1 MPAEE
6 TSLLALIKDAMPMIG
21 VVIGAAIPLIKD
33 WLSGR
38 RAEKLER
45 IKLHDSERI
54 SAYKKA
60 YQFSSLLRMSLEDN
74 TQAKD
79 LAFFNACSGQLFSLL
94 ENLPYYSPKVRNS
107 LIELENVVESISKDI
122 LNVAGNSKVV
132 VEKVSPISIRLKKDI
147 LDDFKM
153 WE

>member
-1 MPAEE
+1 MPTEE
-6 TSLLALIKDAMPMIG
+6 LSLLALIKDAMPMMG
-21 VVIGAAIPLIKD
+21 VVIGASIPLIKD

-60 YQFSSLLRMSLEDN
+60 YQFSSLLRMSLEDK

-79 LAFFNACSGQLFSLL
+79 LAFLNTCSGELYSLL

-107 LIELENVVESISKDI
+107 LIELENVLESIMKNI
-122 LNVAGNSKVV
+122 MNVASNSKLV
-132 VEKVSPISIRLKKDI
+132 VEKVSQISSTLKQD
-147 LDDFKM
+147 LLEDFKM

>member
-1 MPAEE
+1 MPAQEH
-6 TSLLALIKDAMPMIG
+6 SLLAIINNAMPIIG

-33 WLSGR
+33 WLSSR

-60 YQFSSLLRMSLEDN
+60 YQFSSLLRMSLEDK

-79 LAFFNACSGQLFSLL
+79 LAFLNTCAAQLISLL

-107 LIELENVVESISKDI
+107 LIELENIVEAISSDI
-122 LNVAGNSKVV
+122 MNEASNSKIVI
-132 VEKVSPISIRLKKDI
+132 ESVSKISIRLKKEI
-147 LDDFKM
+147 LNDFNI